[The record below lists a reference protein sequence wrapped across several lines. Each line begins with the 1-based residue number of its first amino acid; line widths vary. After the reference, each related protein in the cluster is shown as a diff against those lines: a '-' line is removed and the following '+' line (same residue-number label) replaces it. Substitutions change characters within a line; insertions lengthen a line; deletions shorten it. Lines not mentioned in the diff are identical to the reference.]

1 MENKKVTKR
10 MVYGEMVKIF
20 EEMGRADLVKFA
32 ENEITLLDKK
42 ASAKKSTKKDN
53 EEIKALVLDT
63 LATLDNPITIT
74 DLLNIPALSEYRYTD
89 GKEINKVL
97 TNSKISAV
105 MRALKEE
112 GKVIRTEEKRKAYF
126 SIVK

>member
-20 EEMGRADLVKFA
+20 EEIGRADLVKFA

-42 ASAKKSTKKDN
+42 ANAKKSTKKDN

-89 GKEINKVL
+89 GKETNKVL

>member
-42 ASAKKSTKKDN
+42 ASAKKSNKKDN

-89 GKEINKVL
+89 GKETNKVL

>member
-89 GKEINKVL
+89 GKETNKVL

>member
-74 DLLNIPALSEYRYTD
+74 DLLNIPALSEYRYID
-89 GKEINKVL
+89 GKETNKVL

>member
-32 ENEITLLDKK
+32 ENEITLLDRK

>member
-74 DLLNIPALSEYRYTD
+74 DLLNISALSEYRYTD
-89 GKEINKVL
+89 GKETNKVL

-105 MRALKEE
+105 MKALKEE

>member
-42 ASAKKSTKKDN
+42 ASAKKSTKKDS

-74 DLLNIPALSEYRYTD
+74 ELLNIPALSEYRYTD
-89 GKEINKVL
+89 GKEVNKVL
-97 TNSKISAV
+97 TNSKVSAV

>member
-20 EEMGRADLVKFA
+20 EEMGRADLVNFA

-53 EEIKALVLDT
+53 EEIKVLVLDT

-89 GKEINKVL
+89 GKETNRVL